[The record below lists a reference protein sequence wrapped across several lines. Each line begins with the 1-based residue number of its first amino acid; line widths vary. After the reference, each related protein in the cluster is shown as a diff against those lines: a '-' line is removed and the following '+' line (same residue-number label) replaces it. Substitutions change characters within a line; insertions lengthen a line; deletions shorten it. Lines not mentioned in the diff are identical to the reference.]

1 MFKKFLFII
10 CVLCAGIIS
19 CTNIDTDNSG
29 LLLAASGRSSS
40 TISYGSLTVSSDDGV
55 SRKLVASEVT
65 HARVTLTGCDENPP
79 EQIVDVTSGM
89 GAVLFEQVQAGKN
102 RVIMIQGLK
111 KVDND
116 YLEMMD
122 AELYAV
128 TDIVPGEVNKVFINR
143 SSSRAGKL
151 FYELRKNPTFDIEKY
166 GTTDF
171 DQYIPQDEELDLIDY
186 DSLVQDAVTGSLST
200 AKSYKLDE
208 SWREKKNV
216 TILIERYLGKPSL
229 TYKSC
234 SNSSYKDG
242 TFSNYTVSEDGK
254 DYVFTFDNTS
264 SVTITKVT
272 AGDNK
277 YSSEYKIKKPGVYRA
292 GWEKASSGDD
302 VWENHDKRN
311 FTMMRTVVVTSYI
324 EQKDNWQM
332 YLSHYQHDDETQKL
346 CDLSRTAYWD
356 SVPCGTELRETD
368 VLKKVKN
375 DKDGKYYWVRKF
387 RVVEGKNWYIIP
399 TLGAWGSE
407 AYKNNSCSDKYK
419 IEGTASEGASITS
432 KASDYTFIP
441 ITDGT
446 EYKCTRAALMTYI
459 TDKDTGKTIPRLV
472 WHGGKNITWGKDGES
487 GKTVEA
493 VRDIIY
499 GKESGYYFDFKNL
512 TAGQKYFF
520 TLEKVDGDLSGK
532 KQYFIA
538 PLDDSTENFCFAVC
552 GDTQSK
558 ASIIEEN
565 MPPMMAQGPEF
576 VLSVGDLSN
585 DGNTPKTQWETMF
598 FKPVVAKLKNTKS
611 DSTGYNCLVPFNAA
625 PGNHDRTN
633 SLFAD
638 YLGLEKRYN
647 SFTYG
652 NALFMTLDV
661 EMEFS
666 PGSEQYEWIENT
678 LKNDTHRWKVVA
690 MHESPYCYAPR
701 HYANYRVRK
710 YLHPLFAKYG
720 VNVVFAG
727 HIHIY
732 NHPKA
737 KDGVEYINLP
747 SMGATCPDITN
758 EAPIVTET
766 MFEGE
771 GAEGQVSVPG
781 KTGFAMVYAT
791 STKLYVKVMDK
802 NKSLLEPQFEIS
814 AR

>member
-19 CTNIDTDNSG
+19 CNNIDSDNSG

-40 TISYGSLTVSSDDGV
+40 TISYGSLKVSSDDSV

-65 HARVTLTGCDENPP
+65 HARVSLTGCDENPP
-79 EQIVDVTSGM
+79 DQIVDVTDGIGNIS
-89 GAVLFEQVQAGKN
+89 FEHVQAGKN

-111 KVDND
+111 KVDDD

-128 TDIVPGEVNKVFINR
+128 TDIEPNEVKKITVNR

-151 FYELRKNPTFDIEKY
+151 FYQLRKNPSFEIEKY
-166 GTTDF
+166 AATAF
-171 DQYIPQDEELDLIDY
+171 DPYIPQDEELDLIDY
-186 DSLVQDAVTGSLST
+186 DSLVQDAITGSLTTS
-200 AKSYKLDE
+200 KSYKLDE
-208 SWREKKNV
+208 SWRENKHV
-216 TILIERYLGKPSL
+216 TILIEKYLGKPSVS
-229 TYKSC
+229 YKLC
-234 SNSSYKDG
+234 SNSNYKDG
-242 TFSNYTVSEDGK
+242 KLNKYTVSEDGK
-254 DYVFTFDNTS
+254 DYVFTFENTS
-264 SVTITKVT
+264 SVTLTKVT
-272 AGDNK
+272 AGNNS
-277 YSSEYKIKKPGVYRA
+277 YSIEYKIKKPGVYRA
-292 GWEKASSGDD
+292 GWEKANDGDD
-302 VWENHDKRN
+302 VWTNDKRN
-311 FTMMRTVVVTSYI
+311 FIIMRTVVVTGYI
-324 EQKDNWQM
+324 EQKDNHQM
-332 YLSHYQHDDETQKL
+332 YLAHYQHDDETQEL

-356 SVPCGTELRETD
+356 SVPCGTELSENAG
-368 VLKKVKN
+368 LKK
-375 DKDGKYYWVRKF
+375 DGNGFWVRKF
-387 RVVEGKNWYIIP
+387 RVAEGKKWKLNP

-407 AYKNNSCSDKYK
+407 AYLKGTCNKYDKAPCAAAA
-419 IEGTASEGASITS
+419 EGGTLTLYA
-432 KASDYTFIP
+432 KDYTFFP
-441 ITDGT
+441 TPDGT
-446 EYKCTRAALMTYI
+446 EYSCTRAALLTYV
-459 TDKDTGKTIPRLV
+459 TDKDTGKTVPRLV
-472 WHGGKNITWGKDGES
+472 WHGGSEITWGKDGES
-487 GKTVEA
+487 GETKIA
-493 VRDIIY
+493 LRDKIN
-499 GKESGYYFDFKNL
+499 GKENGYYYDFKNL
-512 TAGQKYFF
+512 TAGEKYFF
-520 TLEKVDGDLSGK
+520 ILKNVDGSLSGK

-538 PLDDSTENFCFAVC
+538 PLDETTEKFCFAVC
-552 GDTQSK
+552 GDSQSS
-558 ASIIEEN
+558 ASIINEN
-565 MPPMMAQGPEF
+565 LPPMMKQGPEF
-576 VLSVGDLSN
+576 VLSVGDISN
-585 DGNTPKTQWETMF
+585 DGNKPKEQWETMF
-598 FKPVVAKLKNTKS
+598 FKPIVANLKNTKS
-611 DSTGYNCLVPFNAA
+611 SSAGYNCLVPFNAA

-638 YLGLEKRYN
+638 YLGLDKRYN
-647 SFTYG
+647 AFSYG
-652 NALFMTLDV
+652 NALFLTLDV

-678 LKNDTHRWKVVA
+678 LKNDTHRWKIVA
-690 MHESPYCYAPR
+690 VHESPYCYAPR

-727 HIHIY
+727 HIHVY

-747 SMGATCPDITN
+747 AMGAKSPTVTN